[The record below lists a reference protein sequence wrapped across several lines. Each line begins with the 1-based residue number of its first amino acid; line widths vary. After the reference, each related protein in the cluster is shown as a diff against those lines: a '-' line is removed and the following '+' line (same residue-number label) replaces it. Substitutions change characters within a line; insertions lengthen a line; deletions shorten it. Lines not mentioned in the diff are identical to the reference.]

1 MATFSLESGTLNLTV
16 PKGTEL
22 VATLDFSDNTTG
34 YTVTS
39 EVYSLVDGSTLYSP
53 TISTVSVTA
62 GQHTITLT
70 ESDTANRG
78 AGTYG
83 LRVIRVAPG
92 TVTRRI
98 TNGMLE
104 VQP

>member
-39 EVYSLVDGSTLYSP
+39 EVYSLVDGSTL
-53 TISTVSVTA
+53 
-62 GQHTITLT
+62 
-70 ESDTANRG
+70 
-78 AGTYG
+78 
-83 LRVIRVAPG
+83 
-92 TVTRRI
+92 
-98 TNGMLE
+98 
-104 VQP
+104 